1 MKDIKKAMKDV
12 KKGQKYIVVC
22 TAPVS
27 RSKVG
32 LGSSGRFKEG
42 EYITHRGTPT
52 SDPNDI
58 RRPAQV
64 YTRGKEDFPFDFTFE
79 KCRMTDFFEAIPVE
93 VTIHTLAG
101 W

>member
-1 MKDIKKAMKDV
+1 MKTTSMKHN
-12 KKGQKYIVVC
+12 QKYIVVC
-22 TAPVS
+22 TVPVS
-27 RSKVG
+27 RNKVG

-42 EYITHRGTPT
+42 EFITHRGTPT
-52 SDPNDI
+52 VDPNDP

-79 KCRMTDFFEAIPVE
+79 NGRMTDFFEAIPVE